1 MKFLRGTFFD
11 PLSFTQDRRQDKEHK
26 EIFRNKLVE
35 INNLITG
42 IKSKKLLELIEA
54 SKEVKGYGPVRAKS
68 YEGFKARIN
77 FYSKKS
83 PRIFNRFFRFQSR
96 TKIPVK
102 KHKAQKENRA
112 E

>member
-11 PLSFTQDRRQDKEHK
+11 PLSLTQDRRQDKEHK

-35 INNLITG
+35 IDNLITG
-42 IKSKKLLELIEA
+42 TKSKKLSELIEA

-68 YEGFKARIN
+68 YESFKTRIN
-77 FYSKKS
+77 FNSNKS
-83 PRIFNRFFRFQSR
+83 PIIFNRFFRFQGKTNIS
-96 TKIPVK
+96 VK
-102 KHKAQKENRA
+102 NHKAQKENRA